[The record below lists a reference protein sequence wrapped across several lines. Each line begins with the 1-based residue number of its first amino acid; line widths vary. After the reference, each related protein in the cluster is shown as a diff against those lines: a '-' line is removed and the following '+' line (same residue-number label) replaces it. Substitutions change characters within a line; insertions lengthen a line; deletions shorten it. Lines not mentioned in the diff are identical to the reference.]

1 MAEEAKLGQASS
13 LKTLIMILHR
23 IVLKICEFLQAL
35 RMDNLELGNNLGKA
49 TPSIFLMLVKA
60 RCARHRRV
68 SEHFLINLKL
78 GPLFR

>member
-35 RMDNLELGNNLGKA
+35 RIQDG
-49 TPSIFLMLVKA
+49 
-60 RCARHRRV
+60 
-68 SEHFLINLKL
+68 
-78 GPLFR
+78 